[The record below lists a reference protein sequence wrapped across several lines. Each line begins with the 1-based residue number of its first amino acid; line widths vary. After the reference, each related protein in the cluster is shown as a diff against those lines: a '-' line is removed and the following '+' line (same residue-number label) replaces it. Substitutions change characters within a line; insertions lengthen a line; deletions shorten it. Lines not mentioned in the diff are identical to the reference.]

1 MHSDFRNS
9 TNLAEGFTFSQKA
22 RITTPVSSMV
32 RRQVSKFRFLLVK
45 EAKLGGH
52 KIERS
57 TYKLHMP
64 NNAA

>member
-9 TNLAEGFTFSQKA
+9 TNLAEGFTFSQKV
-22 RITTPVSSMV
+22 RITTPSMA

-57 TYKLHMP
+57 TYKLHLLP
-64 NNAA
+64 AAQ